1 MATTVTLFEIANV
14 REALDAVI
22 AENEGVL
29 DEQLEAALAQV
40 DGDFEEKAER
50 CGLWV
55 REQLATAE
63 AIKGEMDRLEGKRT
77 AAVNRAKRVSEYLF
91 AQMQRVGKTRV
102 NGLLCQLVIAKNPP
116 SVVETV
122 PTDEADFRNLVM
134 IAPEFVKRVP
144 ESFSWDK
151 NALKAAFKKGA
162 LPDEV
167 AKRVKI
173 VTDNTRLDIK

>member
-1 MATTVTLFEIANV
+1 MTSVTLFEIANV

-29 DEQLEAALAQV
+29 DEHLEAALAQV

-63 AIKGEMDRLEGKRT
+63 ALKAEMDRLDGKRT
-77 AAVNRAKRVSEYLF
+77 AAVNRAKRVSEYLY
-91 AQMQRVGKTRV
+91 AQMQRVGKQRV

-122 PTDEADFRNLVM
+122 ATDEADFRNLVM

-151 NALKAAFKKGA
+151 AAIKSAAKAGT
-162 LPDEV
+162 LPPDV
-167 AKRVKI
+167 AKRVAV
-173 VTDNTRLDIK
+173 VTDRTRLDIK